1 MVVHTH
7 QPQEHSKG
15 CIVCLL
21 LQNCSN
27 AVPDDAH
34 VEPLEVVMP
43 GWTGVRVPH
52 KDQPSIVCYRAGYVS
67 NCIPVA
73 LQQLKQ
79 PWASPQASRPVTK

>member
-27 AVPDDAH
+27 AVPDNAH

-52 KDQPSIVCYRAGYVS
+52 TTGPAKYRLLSCWVCLKLHSSGSSAAKRATGKPSS
-67 NCIPVA
+67 
-73 LQQLKQ
+73 LQDL
-79 PWASPQASRPVTK
+79 